1 MTADFFTTSERDD
14 KMATRHRRDRFG
26 SWQLDAA
33 RSLLVHEKSRHEID
47 LLELNR
53 PAQMLNCI
61 FQVSAKEWAT
71 DADLGT
77 LAHDITVLTGQIAD
91 AIAPTVTSRLAE
103 AVDRVTER

>member
-1 MTADFFTTSERDD
+1 
-14 KMATRHRRDRFG
+14 MATKHRRDRFG
-26 SWQLDAA
+26 SWQLDAG

-61 FQVSAKEWAT
+61 FQVNAKDWAT

-77 LAHDITVLTGQIAD
+77 LVQALGYVFDPKATMCSGGQDQRFSARDWLQQRLGTVR
-91 AIAPTVTSRLAE
+91 PRSR
-103 AVDRVTER
+103 

>member
-1 MTADFFTTSERDD
+1 
-14 KMATRHRRDRFG
+14 MATRHRRDRFG

-61 FQVSAKEWAT
+61 FQVNAKEWAT
-71 DADLGT
+71 EADLGALVQALGYVFDPRAT
-77 LAHDITVLTGQIAD
+77 LCSGGQDQRFSARDWLQQRLGTVRPRA
-91 AIAPTVTSRLAE
+91 R
-103 AVDRVTER
+103 